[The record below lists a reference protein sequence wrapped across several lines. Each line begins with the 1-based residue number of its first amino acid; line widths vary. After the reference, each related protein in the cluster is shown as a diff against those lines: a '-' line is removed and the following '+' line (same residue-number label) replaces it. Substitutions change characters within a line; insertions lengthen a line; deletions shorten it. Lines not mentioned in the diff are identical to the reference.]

1 MISGIKKHGFR
12 FCKAGARQI
21 YSLKAGHVGV
31 LLFVARECLSDVG
44 VSLCPV
50 VAISCECR
58 EIAGVRIVILEL
70 MRTDGCEMT
79 SLWSDQSQ
87 IMPGT
92 V

>member
-50 VAISCECR
+50 VAISCE
-58 EIAGVRIVILEL
+58 
-70 MRTDGCEMT
+70 
-79 SLWSDQSQ
+79 
-87 IMPGT
+87 MPGDCRSSDSDFRT
-92 V
+92 NANGRVRDDEFMV